1 MLGFPR
7 FVVTFILHN
16 LLNSNYLMFAC
27 GNVRSHG
34 KYIVLLPVI
43 NDKT

>member
-1 MLGFPR
+1 MFNMR
-7 FVVTFILHN
+7 N
-16 LLNSNYLMFAC
+16 LLNSRWLMLAC

-34 KYIVLLPVI
+34 KYIVPLPVI